1 MFEDIQK
8 HRQAVRENIEKSF
21 QIGYTENEDFE
32 KAHKVGDIHP
42 NGKWVWTQLPSGKFD
57 WRVIK
62 LDKPGGNRALNQISD
77 KQRQTY
83 EEIENLINHGKR
95 LTTAQANFYN
105 NLKPS
110 MDKLKKQSQ
119 STVPSQQNVNKQQK
133 TEDGLTKEELEELRA
148 LESAARKGYK
158 LLQRDANRLRRL
170 QAKERELKQEKL
182 MATQSQKT
190 EEGKEVEVDK
200 NSSEYK
206 KAFSAAKRWASEIDE
221 RGREVE
227 LSAIKE
233 NLEAAKKIAENKDGK
248 WSRNDVIRAKNSIVS
263 ETARKDAFEDVEK
276 ELKKKTEKKGKEGTK
291 PIVPNAV
298 LQYGNL
304 PSRQFDQL
312 YKDFDLQFKSYT
324 KEQLSQA
331 IDKIGDSVSK
341 QISLYKR
348 MKANGDSK
356 IALNKQGNFIDQ
368 LSARVYTL
376 KRLLNEKEK

>member
-8 HRQAVRENIEKSF
+8 HRQAVQENIEKAF
-21 QIGYTENEDFE
+21 EIGFTGNEDLE
-32 KAHKVGDIHP
+32 KAHQVGDIHP

-83 EEIENLINHGKR
+83 EEIENLINRGKR

-110 MDKLKKQSQ
+110 MDKLKKQ
-119 STVPSQQNVNKQQK
+119 
-133 TEDGLTKEELEELRA
+133 A
-148 LESAARKGYK
+148 SAS
-158 LLQRDANRLRRL
+158 
-170 QAKERELKQEKL
+170 
-182 MATQSQKT
+182 QSQKT

-233 NLEAAKKIAENKDGK
+233 NLEAAKKNC
-248 WSRNDVIRAKNSIVS
+248 
-263 ETARKDAFEDVEK
+263 
-276 ELKKKTEKKGKEGTK
+276 
-291 PIVPNAV
+291 
-298 LQYGNL
+298 
-304 PSRQFDQL
+304 
-312 YKDFDLQFKSYT
+312 
-324 KEQLSQA
+324 
-331 IDKIGDSVSK
+331 
-341 QISLYKR
+341 
-348 MKANGDSK
+348 
-356 IALNKQGNFIDQ
+356 
-368 LSARVYTL
+368 
-376 KRLLNEKEK
+376 